1 MRGPRVP
8 PSTDDQPTDPLP
20 VRGRRWRTAP
30 HIQERLRTV
39 ADLRRRGIG
48 QAQIAAEVGVS
59 QATISRDLAHLDLIE
74 RHEHAEFT
82 YTQQFES
89 LLSLRELTL
98 ICWEVISRYR
108 YDPDR
113 IADLAAVASVVV
125 AAQREAGRIL
135 AGARDPNAGDSD
147 GENRDN
153 RDIIEG
159 EILMKG
165 LLDTRK
171 PDYGEG
177 EIADLRR
184 EVDIDIGRYASPKEL
199 AVIQRGLALAQDAA
213 LDATPDVPRPAE

>member
-1 MRGPRVP
+1 MPA
-8 PSTDDQPTDPLP
+8 SIDDQLTDPLP

-30 HIQERLRTV
+30 HVQERLRTV

-89 LLSLRELTL
+89 LLSLHELTL
-98 ICWEVISRYR
+98 VCWDVISRYR
-108 YDPDR
+108 YDPER
-113 IADLAAVASVVV
+113 IADLAAVASVIV

-147 GENRDN
+147 GENREEK
-153 RDIIEG
+153 DIIEG
-159 EILMKG
+159 ET
-165 LLDTRK
+165 LLKSLLSIQK
-171 PDYGEG
+171 PDYGKG

-184 EVDIDIGRYASPKEL
+184 EVDIEFSRYASPKQL

-213 LDATPDVPRPAE
+213 PDAIPDVARPAE

>member
-1 MRGPRVP
+1 MST
-8 PSTDDQPTDPLP
+8 STDDQLPDPLP
-20 VRGRRWRTAP
+20 VEGRRWRTAP
-30 HIQERLRTV
+30 NVQQRLRTV

-89 LLSLRELTL
+89 LLSLHELSL
-98 ICWEVISRYR
+98 VCWEVISRYR
-108 YDPDR
+108 YDPER

-153 RDIIEG
+153 QDIIEG

-165 LLDTRK
+165 LLETRK

-184 EVDIDIGRYASPKEL
+184 EVDIHIGRYASPKEL
-199 AVIQRGLALAQDAA
+199 AVIQRGLALVQRDAA
-213 LDATPDVPRPAE
+213 DAIPEVARSAE